1 MDEFLK
7 KKNAMQE
14 MREASLAKRQGVTVT
29 GVTRGASPTPAAV
42 LNRANSSTGVSTVRR
57 TSGSAPTVANASTPA
72 TGTPAAT
79 PSPSTATPAGGS
91 GSRRGTGGSSLPRP
105 EPARIETPADGNW
118 QALYESE
125 VKIRHELEQELFS
138 LRGASDS
145 AAGGSARELSITKT
159 ELKVLKMKYDT
170 EVKKRETLE
179 KEIAKLKETG
189 PAPATP
195 AGTASTPATS
205 TSGKSERVVNLGGGP
220 TRAGVS
226 SRASNRMSVMKP
238 SNAPNIIETITRVLA
253 EMEKLEGNIKRAEAG
268 REKAEA
274 ELLEVAMYKQASDEA
289 LQTLINDLTASVNTL
304 GNSITSLASSIKA
317 GATRGDLETGIQ
329 LLERSKNEINLRL
342 SSIKSG
348 ETINEA
354 EIARRTNDLASKL
367 SDPPAGPGAPPPA
380 PGPAPAPPPP
390 GPSGSGPTRATRP
403 VRSGTAEGGAG
414 SRASTLL
421 SQIRKGKD
429 LNKID
434 INAIKQERQLTTSN
448 SRTSMA
454 LLSSLQATL
463 RAALNARQ
471 DEMNLY
477 GDENEG
483 DDWDE

>member
-29 GVTRGASPTPAAV
+29 GVTRGATPSPSAV
-42 LNRANSSTGVSTVRR
+42 LNRANSSTGVATVRR
-57 TSGSAPTVANASTPA
+57 TSGSAPTVSNPTTPT

-79 PSPSTATPAGGS
+79 PSPTPTTSIGGS

-105 EPARIETPADGNW
+105 EPARIEAPADGNW

-189 PAPATP
+189 PAPSTP
-195 AGTASTPATS
+195 AGTGSTPAAGTP
-205 TSGKSERVVNLGGGP
+205 TKSERVVNLGGGP
-220 TRAGVS
+220 TRTAIS
-226 SRASNRMSVMKP
+226 QRASNRMSVMKP
-238 SNAPNIIETITRVLA
+238 ANTPNIIETITRVLA

-289 LQTLINDLTASVNTL
+289 LQSLINDLNGSVNAL
-304 GNSITSLASSIKA
+304 GGSITTLANSIKA

-329 LLERSKNEINLRL
+329 TLERAKNEINLRL
-342 SSIKSG
+342 NSAKSG
-348 ETINEA
+348 ETTNEA
-354 EIARRTNDLASKL
+354 EIARRTSDLASKL
-367 SDPPAGPGAPPPA
+367 SDAPAAPGTPPPA
-380 PGPAPAPPPP
+380 PGPAPAPAPPP
-390 GPSGSGPTRATRP
+390 PGSGPTRAARP
-403 VRSGTAEGGAG
+403 VRSATADGAAG

-471 DEMNLY
+471 DDMNLY
-477 GDENEG
+477 GDENDG